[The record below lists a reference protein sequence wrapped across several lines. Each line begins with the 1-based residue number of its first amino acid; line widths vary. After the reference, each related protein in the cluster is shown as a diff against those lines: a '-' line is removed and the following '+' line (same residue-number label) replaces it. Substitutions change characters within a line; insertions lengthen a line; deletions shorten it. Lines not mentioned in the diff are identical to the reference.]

1 MSQAA
6 RTERQIAQDYG
17 RTVGYAAVLLVCA
30 QVFAAALAAHAN
42 VSAIAALQRSLVNL
56 DAGGGALLDPT
67 IAALI
72 PLFVT
77 TYLAALVA
85 FAGGLVLC
93 WQAGR
98 LAAVAAGTARLGV
111 VVGRQVMLTASAGWV
126 ILSLLVFIVLQLDG
140 TVSWVVGTL
149 AAIVVSP
156 SSPVNGTVYSLHPTP
171 VYILAQAAALLVQ
184 ALIGSLIA
192 IALGGVAGRLGAR
205 GAHVPGA
212 RQPLP
217 PTSPS
222 PLAPQ

>member
-6 RTERQIAQDYG
+6 RTERQLARDYG

-30 QVFAAALAAHAN
+30 QVFAAAFAAHAN
-42 VSAIAALQRSLVNL
+42 SAAIAALQRSLVNL
-56 DAGGGALLDPT
+56 AAGGGALVDPLVP
-67 IAALI
+67 ALV

-98 LAAVAAGTARLGV
+98 LAAAAAGTARVGAA
-111 VVGRQVMLTASAGWV
+111 VGRQVMLTASVGW
-126 ILSLLVFIVLQLDG
+126 IMLSLLAFVILQLDG
-140 TVSWVVGTL
+140 TFSWMVGTL

-156 SSPVNGTVYSLHPTP
+156 TSPVNGTVYSLHPTP
-171 VYILAQAAALLVQ
+171 AYILAQLAVLLVQ
-184 ALIGSLIA
+184 ELIGISVA
-192 IALGGVAGRLGAR
+192 ITLGGMAGRLGAR
-205 GAHVPGA
+205 GAPIEGA

-222 PLAPQ
+222 PLAPH